1 MKKLTFLLILILI
14 VSNCD
19 APTLKPIVL
28 FKCSY
33 PYILLRTSNDCID
46 GEVNRILVT
55 SDEASRIADIMK
67 ESPALTC
74 ISVVVTP
81 KGGGASTQGWIYK
94 SDTIIP
100 SSFTYFDCT
109 IPR

>member
-19 APTLKPIVL
+19 TPTLKPIVL
-28 FKCSY
+28 FECPES
-33 PYILLRTSNDCID
+33 YILLRTSSDCIN
-46 GEVNRILVT
+46 GEVNEILVT
-55 SDEASRIADIMK
+55 SDEASRIGDIMK
-67 ESPALTC
+67 ESTALTC
-74 ISVVVTP
+74 ISVTVTP

-94 SDTIIP
+94 SNNVIYWD
-100 SSFTYFDCT
+100 TYFRCN